1 MSDFVEDALEAS
13 LQRCDFQVY
22 DFGSSLATGSLKN
35 MRAKFS
41 KRRQKAAVLE
51 IVAELEDGTLY
62 LGDWTRGEIQITGI
76 SRILANPFWCE
87 VEYKVLFPPRSGDQP
102 AAGTYR
108 VIRWNS
114 GRMSGVAAICLTEH
128 NEVVVLN
135 SFRHAARRWC
145 LEAPRGAI
153 LPDESIVQCGVR
165 EAEEECGVQLTDT
178 SEVIDLGV
186 FDADT
191 GALAADTHIVLVTKC
206 RVDEA
211 KVNRDVSESSLKP
224 LVLPLGEVMKMI
236 ANNQIRDSFLMGG
249 IMMAQARGYL
259 TLS

>member
-1 MSDFVEDALEAS
+1 MRFLEDALEAS
-13 LQRCDFQVY
+13 VQRCDFQVY
-22 DFGSSLATGSLKN
+22 DFGSSLPAGSLKN

-41 KRRQKAAVLE
+41 KRRQRDA
-51 IVAELEDGTLY
+51 VAEIIAELDNGQLY
-62 LGDWTRGEIQITGI
+62 LGDWKRGEIQIAGI

-102 AAGTYR
+102 AGGTYR

-114 GRMSGVAAICLTEH
+114 GRMSGVAAICLTED
-128 NEVVVLN
+128 NEVVVLK

-165 EAEEECGVQLTDT
+165 EAEEECGVQLTEA

-206 RVDEA
+206 RVDES
-211 KVNRDVSESSLKP
+211 KVNRDLSESSLKP
-224 LVLPLGEVMKMI
+224 LVMPLGVVMAMI
-236 ANNQIRDSFLMGG
+236 ASNQIRDSFLMGG
-249 IMMAQARGYL
+249 IMMAQARQFV
-259 TLS
+259 TL